1 MNILNNFKKR
11 LSFKKPHESILFI
24 VALLIIFYYFNKYVL
39 TNMNTENFE
48 GNRKVVYYYM
58 NGCGHCNSFSPI
70 WDEFTQTSPIPT
82 SKIESA
88 NIEEATMTR
97 YGITGFPTIL
107 LLDGNGN
114 KLQELQ
120 DRTLAGLNALVS

>member
-1 MNILNNFKKR
+1 
-11 LSFKKPHESILFI
+11 
-24 VALLIIFYYFNKYVL
+24 
-39 TNMNTENFE
+39 MNTENFE